1 MKTEHTQSYGKTKSA
16 IRCKCT
22 ILSAYIESW
31 ETSCQHVIAHVKAL
45 EQKEE
50 ITQKNKWQET
60 VKLSDE
66 ISKIKTSKQMIN
78 NQ

>member
-1 MKTEHTQSYGKTKSA
+1 METTKAAVRS
-16 IRCKCT
+16 KST
-22 ILSAYIESW
+22 TLSVHIESW